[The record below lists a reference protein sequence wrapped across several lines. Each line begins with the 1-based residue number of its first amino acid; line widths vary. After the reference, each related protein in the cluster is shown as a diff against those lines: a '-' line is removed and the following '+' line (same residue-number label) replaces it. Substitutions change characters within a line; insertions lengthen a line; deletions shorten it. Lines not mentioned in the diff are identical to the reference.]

1 MPELAEMPARAVIRF
16 DCNVARWR
24 TDLGREKAKAR
35 AIGRDMPRMSKKI
48 AFLR

>member
-1 MPELAEMPARAVIRF
+1 VETPARAIIRF

-24 TDLGREKAKAR
+24 EDLGREKPKAR
-35 AIGRDMPRMSKKI
+35 AIGRNLPRMSKKI